1 MDKIIEIL
9 KTYTDI
15 PVTINSKLID
25 DLGLDSFLIVYFLT
39 EVEDCFGININE
51 SEFIDIITV
60 EDVLERI
67 QKAKKENSP
76 Q

>member
-1 MDKIIEIL
+1 MERLKAIL

-15 PVTINSKLID
+15 PVTQDSRLID

-39 EVEDCFGININE
+39 EVEDCFGINIDE
-51 SEFIDIITV
+51 SEFIDLVTV

-67 QKAKKENSP
+67 LKERNRTF
-76 Q
+76 